1 MKPIHVLLV
10 CLLCLI
16 VSCSKNDD
24 GNPQNDFANFT
35 SEICVDANGNPGI
48 VGIPALY
55 WDYSNARPVPLTQ
68 IPTIA
73 NPGQQFIHSGYP
85 QLGFT
90 LPAGYTAQEISSAN
104 PPVVGVNVIRND
116 NQALW
121 QYVPLLSVQGQ
132 VPINDIVAFQVN
144 SMFNFHNFNGNFNV
158 LCTATR
164 TMNQS
169 GLQFTFG
176 ARLIQFG
183 NFTGLV
189 WVNTLYSPGT
199 NFTSVSVSISSAP
212 TADFNAEVFNT
223 FLPISFQLLVIDDGV
238 RDSDLDGFPDNI
250 DAFPFDPNRH

>member
-1 MKPIHVLLV
+1 MKLIQLLFV
-10 CLLCLI
+10 SAFFI
-16 VSCSKNDD
+16 IASCSKNDD
-24 GNPQNDFANFT
+24 DNGQQNFENFST
-35 SEICVDANGNPGI
+35 EICPDENGVPN
-48 VGIPALY
+48 VSGIPALY

-90 LPAGYTAQEISSAN
+90 LPAGYSAQEISSAN
-104 PPVVGVNVIRND
+104 PPIVGVNVIRND

-121 QYVPLLSVQGQ
+121 QYVPLLSVQGEI
-132 VPINDIVAFQVN
+132 PINDIVAFQVN

-212 TADFNAEVFNT
+212 TNDFNAEVFNT
-223 FLPISFQLLVIDDGV
+223 YLPISFQLLVIDDGV
-238 RDSDLDGFPDNI
+238 RDSDLDGFPDNQ
-250 DAFPFDPNRH
+250 DPAPFNPNIP